1 MELIYRGIKYK
12 LDRPNSQ
19 AIKAK
24 KLTIFQKKLAKAAIS
39 HSFPIVAYCKQL
51 FFNQNSPIYD
61 PERFWHQHQ
70 SQFLKE
76 CWQLSMVDRLDSCWE
91 LTLKIELAQAL
102 KNRTPVKLKYRGVT
116 YYR

>member
-12 LDRPNSQ
+12 SNSRNSQ
-19 AIKAK
+19 AIKGK
-24 KLTIFQKKLAKAAIS
+24 RLPILKKKLAKARIS
-39 HSFPIVAYCKQL
+39 SSFPLAAYCKQL
-51 FFNQNSPIYD
+51 FFNPNSPIYD

-70 SQFLKE
+70 SHFLKE

-102 KNRTPVKLKYRGVT
+102 KNKAPVKLKYRGVT